1 MTFEAEYIDAEYID
15 AEYAKY
21 VNAAAGGRATKRLN
35 WPFWAALAA
44 LALLI
49 YTAAFFF
56 QARPS
61 APAARV
67 NFDLHDCT
75 LPEVKVEFARPNSGE
90 HDIISPYA
98 HSVCKEGDVRLWE
111 SIQ

>member
-1 MTFEAEYIDAEYID
+1 MTFEAEYIDTEFVD

-21 VNAAAGGRATKRLN
+21 VNAAAGSRAKKRLD
-35 WPFWAALAA
+35 WSFWAALAA

-49 YTAAFFF
+49 YTAAFFL
-56 QARPS
+56 QARHS
-61 APAARV
+61 ASASPAI
-67 NFDLHDCT
+67 FDLHDCT
-75 LPEVKVEFARPNSGE
+75 LPEVKVEFARPNTGE

-111 SIQ
+111 SIH